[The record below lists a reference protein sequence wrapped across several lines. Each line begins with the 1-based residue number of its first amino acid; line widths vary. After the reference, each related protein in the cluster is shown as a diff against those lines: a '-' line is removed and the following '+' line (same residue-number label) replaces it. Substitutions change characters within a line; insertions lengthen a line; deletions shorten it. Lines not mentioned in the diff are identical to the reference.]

1 MDSSSR
7 PTLTELQPPDE
18 PESIVRTFEG
28 YRAALA
34 QMTVQQQVEQLTR
47 INAALEQ
54 ESRTHLAQLISRPLS
69 DYISSLDLIVPRS
82 TPTAP
87 PSSPSRDRGRAS
99 SLPSSPRPSPADLLF
114 GSSRGRALAAKLVV
128 ASSRSSRR

>member
-1 MDSSSR
+1 MDSRSR
-7 PTLTELQPPDE
+7 PSLTELQPPDE

-28 YRAALA
+28 YRVALA
-34 QMTVQQQVEQLTR
+34 GMSVPQLTTELTR

-54 ESRTHLAQLISRPLS
+54 EGRTHLAQLISRPLS

-82 TPTAP
+82 TPTAA
-87 PSSPSRDRGRAS
+87 PSSSPRDRGRAA

-114 GSSRGRALAAKLVV
+114 GSSRGKQLAARLVV